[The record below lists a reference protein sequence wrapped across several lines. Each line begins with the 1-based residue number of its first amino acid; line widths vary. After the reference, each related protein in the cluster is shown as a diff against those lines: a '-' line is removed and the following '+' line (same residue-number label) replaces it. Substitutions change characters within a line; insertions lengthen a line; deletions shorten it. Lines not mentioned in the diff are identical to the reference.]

1 MKGLIKIQ
9 SELKVPKNQYN
20 SFGKYKYRNA
30 EDILEAVKPLLA
42 RENLL
47 MLISDEPINIGDRI
61 YIMST
66 VTISNGENKVTTQAL
81 AREPLVQKGMNDSQI
96 TGSASSYA
104 RKYALNGM
112 FCIDDTKDADS
123 INNTKE
129 PTPIKSKSTSME
141 KNEDEKEWLNPN
153 SENYKKVLA
162 AMINGYTI
170 TQVRDKYKVS
180 KEVTS
185 KLENDIKQSIANKII
200 KKE

>member
-185 KLENDIKQSIANKII
+185 NLENDIKQSIANKII